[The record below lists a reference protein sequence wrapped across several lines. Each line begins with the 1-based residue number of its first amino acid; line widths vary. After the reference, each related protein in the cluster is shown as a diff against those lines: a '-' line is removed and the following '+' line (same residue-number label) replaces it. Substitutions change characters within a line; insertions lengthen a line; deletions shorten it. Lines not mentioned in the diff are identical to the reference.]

1 MPLPNWTRQ
10 QFLDYAKS
18 DPAGAQAM
26 YNQYISERAQIQR
39 QSILNQQEAAKG
51 PSNSDQWTQA
61 IGGPVALIG
70 GLKAGQ
76 YIFGGPAAAST
87 GATTGTTAGLSGAGG
102 TIGGLSGSAGSGAT
116 GNIGSVGSGAA
127 GNLGGVAPSAPVV
140 VGEGTPGI
148 AGSLGGALPALGVA
162 AQAYQI
168 GSNAVDAYKAGNQA
182 GGAIKGA
189 KAGVKGKGGLDMLQN
204 LNPFV
209 LQARLAGGILGGLSG
224 HDKNYYA
231 AKDRNKILSGIQKQ
245 YGPLNFK
252 TKSGGAFALDPR
264 SFEKDPNTY
273 NYDQSSPT
281 MAADIGAA
289 NPLSYLL
296 TGEKVGSK
304 KFTDVAGA
312 LANASKA
319 GVSANDLYSKVGLGY
334 RNAFDKIQ
342 ADQKL
347 SAADKAAF
355 LNGLD
360 QTFQQGTY
368 TPRRKKK

>member
-10 QFLDYAKS
+10 QFIDYAKS

-26 YNQYISERAQIQR
+26 YDQYQAEQAQIRR

-51 PSNSDQWTQA
+51 PTNNEQLTQA
-61 IGGPVALIG
+61 IGGPLALIG

-76 YIFGGPAAAST
+76 YLFGSG
-87 GATTGTTAGLSGAGG
+87 GLAGG
-102 TIGGLSGSAGSGAT
+102 GGSALASGAT
-116 GNIGSVGSGAA
+116 GAGLTSAAGTAGAGLTGAA
-127 GNLGGVAPSAPVV
+127 GTAGAATGAGATGTALA
-140 VGEGTPGI
+140 GEGL
-148 AGSLGGALPALGVA
+148 AGSLSSLGGSLGSVAGVPVLPALA
-162 AQAYQI
+162 AVG
-168 GSNAVDAYKAGNQA
+168 GSWLLDRGAQGLLGNKKNTA
-182 GGAIKGA
+182 GGLALRGVLGGPMA
-189 KAGVKGKGGLDMLQN
+189 LSWAGLDYLRKGGH
-204 LNPFV
+204 
-209 LQARLAGGILGGLSG
+209 G
-224 HDKNYYA
+224 KNYYA

-252 TKSGGAFALDPR
+252 TPSGGAFALDPK

-273 NYDQSSPT
+273 NYDQSSKT
-281 MAADIGAA
+281 MATDIGAA

-342 ADQKL
+342 ADSKL
-347 SAADKAAF
+347 SAEDKAAF

-360 QTFQQGTY
+360 QAFQQGTY
-368 TPRRKKK
+368 APKRKKK